1 MGIPRKDGAVAYP
14 RSVRLSS
21 VARAIA
27 RAEAARHRVRVSP
40 SGKKTL
46 DRVLSRAGLCSRS
59 QAREAIAAGR
69 VRVNQRVVRDPDL
82 WIDPVRDKVVCD
94 GESLRARRKEVW
106 MLHKPV
112 GYVTTA
118 NDERN
123 RPTVYT
129 LLPEDA
135 TWLGPVGRL
144 DQDTSG
150 LLLFTND
157 SDLANALCDPS
168 SKQPKT
174 YEVRCEGVI
183 TDEAIAAL
191 AGGVQLDDGR
201 TRRAL
206 VQRLGGDDRSTM
218 LRLVITEGRNRQIRR
233 MVAAIGSRVL
243 TLHRTQIGQL
253 HLGSLPEGDVRRL
266 TQKEVQALRSAASAG
281 RGREDSR
288 RRAGIDES

>member
-1 MGIPRKDGAVAYP
+1 M
-14 RSVRLSS
+14 
-21 VARAIA
+21 
-27 RAEAARHRVRVSP
+27 SP

-69 VRVNQRVVRDPDL
+69 VRVNSRVVRDPDL
-82 WIDPVRDKVVCD
+82 WIDPVHDKVVCD

-123 RPTVYT
+123 RPTVYA

-157 SDLANALCDPS
+157 SDLANALCDPA
-168 SKQPKT
+168 SKLPKT

-183 TDEAIAAL
+183 ADDAIATL
-191 AGGVQLDDGR
+191 AAGVELDDGR
-201 TRRAL
+201 TRRAV
-206 VQRLGGDDRSTM
+206 VQRLGGDDGSTM

-233 MVAAIGSRVL
+233 MIAAIGSRVL
-243 TLHRTQIGQL
+243 ALHRTRIGPL
-253 HLGSLPEGDVRRL
+253 PLASLPEGELRRL
-266 TQKEVQALRSAASAG
+266 TPKESLALRHAVGAGAVSIRRPGRPSATRTRRDR
-281 RGREDSR
+281 RGSSR
-288 RRAGIDES
+288 PT

>member
-1 MGIPRKDGAVAYP
+1 MPR
-14 RSVRLSS
+14 
-21 VARAIA
+21 
-27 RAEAARHRVRVSP
+27 

-59 QAREAIAAGR
+59 QAREAIASGR
-69 VRVNQRVVRDPDL
+69 VRVNGRVVRNPEL
-82 WIDPVRDKVVCD
+82 WIDPVHDKVACD

-106 MLHKPV
+106 MLHKPA

-123 RPTVYT
+123 RPTVYA
-129 LLPEDA
+129 LMPEDA

-157 SDLANALCDPS
+157 SDLANALTDPS
-168 SKQPKT
+168 SKLSKV
-174 YEVRCEGVI
+174 YEVLCEGPIADAAI
-183 TDEAIAAL
+183 TELAA
-191 AGGVQLDDGR
+191 GVQLDDGP

-206 VQRLGGDDRSTM
+206 VQRLGGDDDSTL

-243 TLHRTQIGQL
+243 ALHRTQIGPL
-253 HLGSLPEGDVRRL
+253 PLASLSEGEVRRL
-266 TQKEVQALRSAASAG
+266 TAKELQALRAAVAARSG
-281 RGREDSR
+281 RDRGGERQ
-288 RRAGIDES
+288 

>member
-1 MGIPRKDGAVAYP
+1 VQ
-14 RSVRLSS
+14 
-21 VARAIA
+21 ARAIA
-27 RAEAARHRVRVSP
+27 HGEAARHRVSVSP

-69 VRVNQRVVRDPDL
+69 VRVNSRVVRDPDL

-94 GESLRARRKEVW
+94 GESLRARKKEVW

-118 NDERN
+118 NDELCRQ
-123 RPTVYT
+123 TVYT
-129 LLPEDA
+129 LLPEGA

-157 SDLANALCDPS
+157 SDLANALCDPA
-168 SKQPKT
+168 SKLPKT
-174 YEVRCEGVI
+174 YEVRCDGVI
-183 TDEAIAAL
+183 ADDAIAAL
-191 AGGVQLDDGR
+191 AAGMLLDDGP
-201 TRRAL
+201 TRPAV
-206 VQRLGGDDRSTM
+206 VQRLAGDGHSTR

-243 TLHRTQIGQL
+243 TLHRTQIGPL
-253 HLGSLPEGDVRRL
+253 PLASLQQGQVRRL
-266 TQKEVQALRSAASAG
+266 SPKEVLALRRAAAAGAASIRRPG
-281 RGREDSR
+281 RPSATRTHRDRRGSSR
-288 RRAGIDES
+288 PT

>member
-1 MGIPRKDGAVAYP
+1 M
-14 RSVRLSS
+14 
-21 VARAIA
+21 
-27 RAEAARHRVRVSP
+27 
-40 SGKKTL
+40 
-46 DRVLSRAGLCSRS
+46 LSRAGLCSRS

-69 VRVNQRVVRDPDL
+69 VRVNSRVVRDPDL

-123 RPTVYT
+123 RPTVYA
-129 LLPEDA
+129 LMPEDM

-157 SDLANALCDPS
+157 SDLANELTDPA
-168 SKQPKT
+168 SKLPKT
-174 YEVRCEGVI
+174 YEVRCKGLI
-183 TDEAIAAL
+183 ADDAIAAL
-191 AGGVQLDDGR
+191 AAGVPLDDGR

-206 VQRLGGDDRSTM
+206 VQRLHGDDGSTM

-233 MVAAIGSRVL
+233 MVAAIGSSVL
-243 TLHRTQIGQL
+243 TLHRTKFGPLQL
-253 HLGSLPEGDVRRL
+253 ASLREGEVRRL
-266 TQKEVQALRSAASAG
+266 TPKEVQALRAAVAAVHG
-281 RGREDSR
+281 QNDSR
-288 RRAGIDES
+288 RRRAGDA